1 MNEVE
6 QGFYLYIKELREN
19 GTLSEEQAQKMKDI
33 FKEEQREL
41 RRNVEREMSDSRWF

>member
-19 GTLSEEQAQKMKDI
+19 GTLSEDQAQRMKDI
-33 FKEEQREL
+33 FKEEQHEL
-41 RRNVEREMSDSRWF
+41 RRNIERELSDYRWF